1 LLGFFISL
9 VYERYGGSG
18 EKMKN
23 SMFRDIRIA
32 PPLQASPL
40 DAKTYAANTY
50 LSLNSRCSCL
60 FNADTALMCYPCYR
74 PCLPSYVSTPAD
86 YLLPTAKQ
94 YYDGMKSYNRKHPDP
109 AQHISLEEVAR
120 LLRDLHNSKTV
131 GEVQAIERKLADIQ
145 SNIIHEVF
153 PRA

>member
-1 LLGFFISL
+1 MSGM
-9 VYERYGGSG
+9 GGR

-23 SMFRDIRIA
+23 SMFKDIRIA
-32 PPLQASPL
+32 PRLQASPP

-74 PCLPSYVSTPAD
+74 PCLPSYVSTQAD
-86 YLLPTAKQ
+86 TQLPDAKQ

-109 AQHISLEEVAR
+109 AQHISFEKIAR
-120 LLRDLHNSKTV
+120 LLRDLHTSKTDA
-131 GEVQAIERKLADIQ
+131 EVQAIRRKLADID
-145 SNIIHEVF
+145 NDIYKELF
-153 PRA
+153 PGA